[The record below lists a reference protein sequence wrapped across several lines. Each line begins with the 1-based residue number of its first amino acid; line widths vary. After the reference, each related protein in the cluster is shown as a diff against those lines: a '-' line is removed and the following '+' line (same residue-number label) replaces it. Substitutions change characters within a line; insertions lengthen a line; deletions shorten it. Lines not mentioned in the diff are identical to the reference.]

1 MTGSVNGPDRTRGRT
16 LATRIGD
23 ALDSLARTLTEL
35 GRFLVD
41 IAIFTGTILVVWGG
55 VTWLGY
61 ALDRLFDT
69 APHASMV
76 VGQSGPFAML
86 GVISGMLLSL
96 YAANWVGNRRRR
108 R

>member
-1 MTGSVNGPDRTRGRT
+1 VTGRGTRT
-16 LATRIGD
+16 LAERVEERAH
-23 ALDSLARTLTEL
+23 ALGRAAAEL

-41 IAIFTGTILVVWGG
+41 VGLFVLTIVVVWGG
-55 VTWLGY
+55 ITWLGY
-61 ALDRLFDT
+61 ELDRFFGT
-69 APHASMV
+69 APRVSIV

-96 YAANWVGNRRRR
+96 YAANWVAVRRRR